1 MHTKITLGC
10 MACFALIGPVWAVER
25 VETFES
31 AAFSNHTVVTESRS
45 TDFLT
50 VSVELG
56 GKNNMKEVVEPA
68 ALFIGFDPSDPVREV
83 SIKPVVAGQVFT
95 PTRLKMSNQFD
106 MTEKIR
112 IRAFRA
118 GDLVGEFSA
127 EVPWPMADVLM
138 PSDSSFELIDEMRL
152 SASDMYFYLEDI
164 AFRADQDF
172 GSNQD
177 VGSNQLDAAQ
187 PIPVFRSWSVFVLAG
202 LMWLMLVWRR
212 HHQVA

>member
-1 MHTKITLGC
+1 MSTKIALGC
-10 MACFALIGPVWAVER
+10 MACFAFSSPVWAVER

-56 GKNNMKEVVEPA
+56 GKNNIKEVVDPA

-83 SIKPVVAGQVFT
+83 SIKPVVTGQVFT

-118 GDLVGEFSA
+118 GDLVGEFSV

-138 PSDSSFELIDEMRL
+138 PSDSSFESIDEMRL

-172 GSNQD
+172 GL
-177 VGSNQLDAAQ
+177 NQLEAAQ
-187 PIPVFRSWSVFVLAG
+187 PIPVFRPWSVFVLAG
-202 LMWLMLVWRR
+202 LMWLVLVWRR
-212 HHQVA
+212 HQQVV